1 MQMTHEGNGAQS
13 CGLTQTNKGGNSRM
27 RKRVMS
33 IKGEHVAFT
42 GKAWKLRKDICKE
55 IERQGGRASG
65 RSLSSKSTILVRG
78 SWQENEA
85 GQKERRA
92 AEMIRHG
99 SGISVVAAEEFQKL
113 LEQGRPAKV
122 MDRVAGEPVEWLRGA
137 TPQEFRSAAKISG
150 ELDFLHTALGRVEQA
165 FLRRRLFGDA
175 DEACC
180 ALCGRNLPVA
190 LMIAAHIKPR
200 SECSR
205 AERLDAENIVFG
217 VCLLGC
223 DALYER
229 GLISVKNGRIVTA
242 SHGSKALRQ
251 LLQPYQR
258 RKCPGWTL
266 SKTPYFDWHYER
278 RFAGH

>member
-1 MQMTHEGNGAQS
+1 
-13 CGLTQTNKGGNSRM
+13 M
-27 RKRVMS
+27 RTRITS

-42 GKAWKLRKDICKE
+42 GRAWKLRKDLCKE
-55 IERQGGRASG
+55 VELQGGRTSG
-65 RSLSSKSTILVRG
+65 GSLTSKCTILVRG
-78 SWQENEA
+78 RWQENEA
-85 GQKERRA
+85 GEKERRA

-99 SGISVVAAEEFQKL
+99 SGISVVTAEEFQKL
-113 LEQGRPAKV
+113 LERGRRAKV
-122 MDRVAGEPVEWLRGA
+122 MDRVAGELVEWLRGA
-137 TPQEFRSAAKISG
+137 TPREFRRAAKISG

-180 ALCGRNLPVA
+180 ALCGRTLPIA

-205 AERLDAENIVFG
+205 MERLDAENIVFG
-217 VCLLGC
+217 VCLVGC

-229 GLISVKNGRIVTA
+229 GLISVNDGRIVTA

-251 LLQPYQR
+251 LLQPYKR
-258 RKCPGWTL
+258 RSCSDWTI
-266 SKTPYFDWHYER
+266 SKKPYFDWHYER

>member
-1 MQMTHEGNGAQS
+1 
-13 CGLTQTNKGGNSRM
+13 M
-27 RKRVMS
+27 RKD
-33 IKGEHVAFT
+33 
-42 GKAWKLRKDICKE
+42 LCKE
-55 IERQGGRASG
+55 VERQGGKTSG
-65 RSLSSKSTILVRG
+65 GSLSSRSTILVRG
-78 SWQENEA
+78 RWQENEA
-85 GQKERRA
+85 GKKERRA

-113 LEQGRPAKV
+113 LERGRPAKV
-122 MDRVAGEPVEWLRGA
+122 MDRVAGEPVEWLRGS
-137 TPQEFRSAAKISG
+137 TPREFRRAANVSG
-150 ELDFLHTALGRVEQA
+150 ELDVLHSVLGRAEQA
-165 FLRRRLFGDA
+165 FLRRRLFGYA

-180 ALCGRNLPVA
+180 ALCGRTMPVA

-217 VCLLGC
+217 VCLVGC

-229 GLISVKNGRIVTA
+229 GLISVKSGRIVTA
-242 SHGSKALRQ
+242 PLGSKALRQ

-258 RKCPGWTL
+258 RKCPGWAL
-266 SKTPYFDWHYER
+266 SKKPYFDWHYQR

>member
-1 MQMTHEGNGAQS
+1 
-13 CGLTQTNKGGNSRM
+13 
-27 RKRVMS
+27 
-33 IKGEHVAFT
+33 
-42 GKAWKLRKDICKE
+42 
-55 IERQGGRASG
+55 
-65 RSLSSKSTILVRG
+65 
-78 SWQENEA
+78 
-85 GQKERRA
+85 
-92 AEMIRHG
+92 
-99 SGISVVAAEEFQKL
+99 
-113 LEQGRPAKV
+113 
-122 MDRVAGEPVEWLRGA
+122 
-137 TPQEFRSAAKISG
+137 
-150 ELDFLHTALGRVEQA
+150 
-165 FLRRRLFGDA
+165 
-175 DEACC
+175 
-180 ALCGRNLPVA
+180 
-190 LMIAAHIKPR
+190 MIAAHIKPR